1 MPDLTA
7 STGYNGEPMKPAYTP
22 DNTRSSVLVV
32 SALAIVVVLIAV
44 LVGVSDKPPVDAIL
58 ISAND
63 TGAVGVAPATNQGS
77 DAATDDTA
85 GEVSDTEEGNDASAG
100 PETQPG
106 QAQSDQEQAEQAPAD
121 QDAPQDQDAAEPT
134 REVIPVPTSEPTPT
148 PEIAAAVE
156 PAAEQEPAGTDSAG
170 EVQPAPS
177 LPTTSGSVQ
186 GSFFTKSDENEGA
199 VVSQNLI
206 QVSFSEDGSGA
217 FQGVL
222 DITYADGTH
231 ILLNMSGPL
240 VWLPTNPQ
248 VDATLEGA
256 FTLDA
261 LIDTDDVMTDDAE
274 LSISSL
280 SAGSGSLC
288 TTRCFGFTFPPQ

>member
-1 MPDLTA
+1 MSSGAA
-7 STGYNGEPMKPAYTP
+7 SSSYNRYPMKPAYTP
-22 DNTRSSVLVV
+22 DNTRTSVLVV
-32 SALAIVVVLIAV
+32 SALAAVVVLIAV
-44 LVGVSDKPPVDAIL
+44 LVGLSDKPPVDAIV

-63 TGAVGVAPATNQGS
+63 GGAASAAPAQVTDPSVDDQAEAMDETDSEPATGADVVPADDEPTEIQLDQTQS
-77 DAATDDTA
+77 DDTVA
-85 GEVSDTEEGNDASAG
+85 
-100 PETQPG
+100 
-106 QAQSDQEQAEQAPAD
+106 SDQDPT
-121 QDAPQDQDAAEPT
+121 PEPT
-134 REVIPVPTSEPTPT
+134 REVILVPTSEPTPT
-148 PEIAAAVE
+148 PEIVAAVE
-156 PAAEQEPAGTDSAG
+156 QPDVERTPAGTDSAG
-170 EVQPAPS
+170 EVQAAPS

-199 VVSQNLI
+199 IVAQNLI

-248 VDATLEGA
+248 VEATLEGA

-261 LIDTDDVMTDDAE
+261 LIDADDIKTDDAE